1 MHDPFGKKT
10 CARDRAPTNQPHG
23 FGEIPYCA
31 FVIARPFK
39 SEPSRTP
46 RKTRTLIEIYWGQ
59 PISLVVSPEGDVKN
73 FSTIEQ
79 AHYWLRRKWPVA
91 DAALDHAIE
100 RVEAAMDC
108 MGTVGDARAAFLGA
122 ANTAGFMPFDA
133 SVRPLAA

>member
-1 MHDPFGKKT
+1 M
-10 CARDRAPTNQPHG
+10 
-23 FGEIPYCA
+23 
-31 FVIARPFK
+31 
-39 SEPSRTP
+39 
-46 RKTRTLIEIYWGQ
+46 IEIYWGQ

-133 SVRPLAA
+133 TVRTLAA